1 MKKIFTILAMA
12 IITGCSGNGI
22 TGADPETNHG
32 CHTRQLTYG
41 EFLKEFGI
49 EHKDDFDRATCAY
62 GWHEETKYCE
72 RLDFDAL
79 YEIEECN

>member
-41 EFLKEFGI
+41 EFLREFGI
-49 EHKDDFDRATCAY
+49 EHKKDFNRATCFM
-62 GWHEETKYCE
+62 GWHEDLGFCE
-72 RLDFDAL
+72 VVDADGL

>member
-1 MKKIFTILAMA
+1 MKKIFAILAMA

-22 TGADPETNHG
+22 TGADSETNHG

-41 EFLKEFGI
+41 EFLREFGVK
-49 EHKDDFDRATCAY
+49 HAKDFNRATCLA
-62 GWHEETKYCE
+62 GWHEDLGLCE
-72 RLDFDAL
+72 IVDSEGL